1 MPNTLLN
8 TTPILPVNRF
18 TFDREF
24 ISDVVDVSVFD
35 CYINASE
42 YDLKQWKHRYKSNT
56 SFDFTKCDNL
66 NIRQE
71 YKFFIQEKI
80 KQGITLGT
88 LIGFK
93 RSHNI
98 LFDYINLKG
107 THLNSI
113 VDLDF
118 DEYKFYFKQ
127 QGFNERSSAGKTL
140 LSNMTIATS
149 YVTHPKLLIAK
160 KLINFITEYNQ
171 KDIPELEKDIWN
183 IKKLPFSVITNDTHI
198 VKRISFT
205 NIPQLLIR
213 KTVKDYT
220 EFRLHSKSLTTVYG
234 DVGCIAAICVFL
246 NEHYPNVNSLA
257 DINRD
262 MIEHYITHLRTSN
275 TTENTIACIFSS
287 LKTFFETIVLL
298 ELPNIPTKTLI
309 LKDDY
314 KASYEEEPRVFTDN
328 EMKKIFDHIDCLE
341 QQIARMLY
349 IHTHVGMRISELC
362 LLKPGNITKRD
373 NDTYFISVYQNKT
386 DNPNDLPI
394 QELCYKIL
402 IKAYEVSCKKYG
414 EDTKYIFAQSKNM
427 PIKPK
432 KYIDSLN
439 KMSYENKLTFDDGT
453 PLHIESHAFRATL
466 STKLA
471 NLGLDLDIVNKM
483 LGHSSATSIKSYV
496 RATNKTLHKHIKSTT
511 DFHELLISNIN
522 NPASLNIDK
531 HDKSYIA
538 LDNGYCSKSGS
549 ICESANACLSC
560 SMFVPSAEHLLQYK
574 IQLRTVENNIAI
586 CKQNELTKELEYN
599 LEQKRLLER
608 IIEHLENKS

>member
-8 TTPILPVNRF
+8 ATPVIPINRF
-18 TFDREF
+18 PFDPEF
-24 ISDVVDVSVFD
+24 ISDVVDISVFD

-42 YDLKQWKHRYKSNT
+42 YDLKAWKKRYKSDT
-56 SFDFTKCDNL
+56 TFDFTKCDNL

-71 YKFFIQEKI
+71 YKFFIQEKS

-88 LIGFK
+88 LMDFK
-93 RSHNI
+93 RNHNI
-98 LFDYINLKG
+98 LFDYINIKG
-107 THLNSI
+107 SHLDSI
-113 VDLDF
+113 IDLDF

-127 QGFNERSSAGKTL
+127 QGFNEKSTAGKKL
-140 LSNMTIATS
+140 LSNMTMVTRYI
-149 YVTHPKLLIAK
+149 THPKLLVAQ

-171 KDIPELEKDIWN
+171 KDIPELEKDIWDTR
-183 IKKLPFSVITNDTHI
+183 KLPFNVITNDTHI
-198 VKRISFT
+198 VKNISFFG
-205 NIPQLLIR
+205 IPQPLIR

-220 EFRLHSKSLTTVYG
+220 EFRLHSKSLTTVYS
-234 DVGCIAAICVFL
+234 DVCSIAAICVFL

-257 DINRD
+257 DINRN

-275 TTENTIACIFSS
+275 TTENTIASHFSS
-287 LKTFFETIVLL
+287 LKTFFETIILL
-298 ELPNIPTKTLI
+298 ELPNIPTKALI

-328 EMKKIFDHIDCLE
+328 EMKKIFAHIDCLE
-341 QQIARMLY
+341 QQIARMVY
-349 IHTHVGMRISELC
+349 IHSHIGTRISELC
-362 LLKPGNITKRD
+362 LLKPCDITKRD

-386 DNPNDLPI
+386 DTPNELPI

-402 IKAYEVSCKKYG
+402 MKAYQVSCKKFG
-414 EDTKYIFAQSKNM
+414 EDTKYVFAQSKNK
-427 PIKPK
+427 PIQPR
-432 KYIDSLN
+432 KYIDALN

-471 NLGLDLDIVNKM
+471 NLGLDLDVVNKM

-496 RATNKTLHKHIKSTT
+496 RATNKTLRKHIKTTT
-511 DFHELLISNIN
+511 DFHDLLISNIN
-522 NPASLNIDK
+522 NPATLKIKENNE
-531 HDKSYIA
+531 SYVA

-560 SMFVPSAEHLLQYK
+560 SMFVPSAEHLIQYK

-586 CKQNELTKELEYN
+586 CKKNEFTKELEYN
-599 LEQKRLLER
+599 MEQKRLLER
-608 IIEHLENKS
+608 IIAHLEKKS